1 MGDDMTDRYDYRDLT
16 RFASQLLQAT
26 GMADAMADTV
36 AEVLV
41 AGDLLGK
48 STHGLALLPLYLA
61 EIDQGKMAV
70 DGGPV
75 LINDVGACL
84 TWDGRKLPGPWL
96 VRRAVDEA
104 IARAARFGMGAV
116 AIQRSHHAACLGA
129 YLEQAT
135 ERGLMVMITLTDPSH
150 TSVAPF
156 GGTRPVLTSNPIAFG
171 APTEGEPILI
181 DTSTSMAT
189 NSMVA
194 RHKREG
200 RLFDHPWLM
209 DNEGRPSRDP
219 AVLGSNPPGTILPI
233 GGLDAGQKGYG
244 LGLMV
249 ELLTG
254 CLTGRGRADAADGWS
269 AAQALGEPNIYPEY
283 GDFPTSWATLNAED
297 PNEYL
302 ELGFDQPAPI
312 SSVSIY
318 ETYAPGAVAKVSV
331 RNPNNNQWVEVW
343 SGPAA
348 PAPAVARIFTVTF
361 PQTIFPVSAV
371 RIDLDSPA
379 VPDWNVIDAVSISW

>member
-26 GMADAMADTV
+26 GMADTMADTV

-269 AAQALGEPNIYPEY
+269 AAVLVLCM
-283 GDFPTSWATLNAED
+283 D
-297 PNEYL
+297 
-302 ELGFDQPAPI
+302 
-312 SSVSIY
+312 
-318 ETYAPGAVAKVSV
+318 
-331 RNPNNNQWVEVW
+331 
-343 SGPAA
+343 PAA
-348 PAPAVARIFTVTF
+348 FGGADAYRRQVTHLASAVHASVPREGLANVALPGEHGQARRRAQTERGVAIDPAVREALR
-361 PQTIFPVSAV
+361 PWSERW
-371 RIDLDSPA
+371 RIDIPG
-379 VPDWNVIDAVSISW
+379 